1 MIDKKVVVIG
11 GGAAGMIAAS
21 IAGGRGLDVTL
32 IEKNSIMGK
41 KLLITGKGRCNI
53 TNDCEVEELIENVP
67 VNGKFLYS
75 AFYTFTNMDV
85 IDLFNKLG
93 VKTKVER
100 GNRVFPVSDRA
111 SDVVEALKKY
121 MKQNNVKVLKG
132 EVDKVESNDGCVKS
146 VILKDGNII
155 MCESVIV
162 ATGGASYPQTGST
175 GDGYKFAMQ
184 NGHNINKIKPSLVPL
199 ETKEKWVKNLQG
211 LTLRN
216 ISIKV
221 LNKNN
226 KKIYEDFGELNFN
239 SYGISGPVILSAS
252 CYIKDMDKN
261 DYKVIIDLKPAL
273 SNEKLDNRIQRDF
286 DKYSTKNFEVALK
299 DLLPQKMIPTVIEL
313 SEIYPEKIVN
323 QISKEERKKLIDTLK
338 NMTLNIKKYRPIRDA
353 IVTSGGVKINEI
365 NPSTMESKLIK
376 GLYFAG
382 EVIDTDAYT
391 GGFNLQI
398 AFSTG
403 YVAGINC

>member
-11 GGAAGMIAAS
+11 GGAAGMIAAA
-21 IAGGRGLDVTL
+21 IAGKRGLDVIL

-53 TNDCEVEELIENVP
+53 TNDCDVEELIENVP

-100 GNRVFPVSDRA
+100 GNRVFPVSDKS

-121 MKQNNVKVLKG
+121 MKQNNVKILKG
-132 EVDKVESNDGCVKS
+132 EVDKVESKYGLVKG
-146 VILKDGNII
+146 VIMKNGKII
-155 MCESVIV
+155 ECDRVIV

-175 GDGYKFAMQ
+175 GDGYKFARQ

-216 ISIKV
+216 ISMKV

-226 KKIYEDFGELNFN
+226 KKVYDDFGELNFN
-239 SYGISGPVILSAS
+239 SYGISGPVVLSAS

-286 DKYSTKNFEVALK
+286 DKYSTKTFEESLK
-299 DLLPQKMIPTVIEL
+299 DLLPQKMIPTIIEL
-313 SEIYPEKIVN
+313 TEIDSKKIVN

-338 NMTLNIKKYRPIRDA
+338 NMTLNIKKYRPIKDA

-382 EVIDTDAYT
+382 EVIDVDAYT

-403 YVAGINC
+403 YLAGLNC

>member
-1 MIDKKVVVIG
+1 LIDKKVVVIG

-21 IAGGRGLDVTL
+21 IAGKRGLDVIL

-53 TNDCEVEELIENVP
+53 TNDCDVEELIENVP

-100 GNRVFPVSDRA
+100 GNRVFPASDKS

-121 MKQNNVKVLKG
+121 MKQNNVKILKG
-132 EVDKVESNDGCVKS
+132 EVDKVES
-146 VILKDGNII
+146 KDGLAKGVIMKNGKII
-155 MCESVIV
+155 ECDRVIV

-175 GDGYKFAMQ
+175 GDGYKFARQ

-216 ISIKV
+216 ISMKV

-226 KKIYEDFGELNFN
+226 KKVYDDFGELNFN

-286 DKYSTKNFEVALK
+286 NKYSTKTFEESLK
-299 DLLPQKMIPTVIEL
+299 DLLPQKMIPTIIEL
-313 SEIYPEKIVN
+313 TEIDSEKIVN

-338 NMTLNIKKYRPIRDA
+338 NMTLNIKKYRPVKDA

-382 EVIDTDAYT
+382 EVIDVDAYT

-403 YVAGINC
+403 YLAGLNC

>member
-11 GGAAGMIAAS
+11 GGAAGMIAAA

-32 IEKNSIMGK
+32 IEKNSVMGK

-53 TNDCEVEELIENVP
+53 TNDCDVEELIENVP

-85 IDLFNKLG
+85 VELFNKLG

-100 GNRVFPVSDRA
+100 GNRIFPVSDRS

-132 EVDKVESNDGCVKS
+132 EVDKVESEDGYVKNI
-146 VILKDGNII
+146 VLKDGKCI
-155 MCESVIV
+155 MCDSVIV

-175 GDGYKFAMQ
+175 GDGYKFARQ
-184 NGHNINKIKPSLVPL
+184 NGHNISKIKPSLVPL

-216 ISIKV
+216 ISVKV

-226 KKIYEDFGELNFN
+226 KKVYDDFGELNFN

-261 DYKVIIDLKPAL
+261 DYRVIIDLKPAL

-286 DKYSTKNFEVALK
+286 DKYSTKNFEEALK
-299 DLLPQKMIPTVIEL
+299 ALLPQKMISTIIEL
-313 SEIYPEKIVN
+313 TEIDPNKIVN
-323 QISKEERKKLIDTLK
+323 QISKQERKKLIDTLK
-338 NMTLNIKKYRPIRDA
+338 NMTLNIKKYRPIKDA

-365 NPSTMESKLIK
+365 NPSTMESKLVK

-382 EVIDTDAYT
+382 EVIDVDAYT

-403 YVAGINC
+403 YLAGINC